1 MDPPSAH
8 LNAKTSPLGF
18 REGSSHGDLFG
29 EIPGD
34 DDVSVERSGEVEGT
48 GGKKGFHT
56 DTRIP
61 CRSIYQSTQRG
72 IPSSFCAMGRNE
84 CMWKGGNGRI
94 LKFEKKDILFL
105 GSHLNWKGFFSEIL
119 GGMNSHRSMLAA
131 LKERIMSSCH
141 LPKIRLIHSLCP
153 I

>member
-18 REGSSHGDLFG
+18 REGPFHGDLFG
-29 EIPGD
+29 EILGD
-34 DDVSVERSGEVEGT
+34 DDVSVERSGEVEGM

-94 LKFEKKDILFL
+94 LKFEKKRYFVF
-105 GSHLNWKGFFSEIL
+105 GFPFEL
-119 GGMNSHRSMLAA
+119 EGPL
-131 LKERIMSSCH
+131 L
-141 LPKIRLIHSLCP
+141 
-153 I
+153 